1 MRTLTAFPESL
12 GFRSGAAS
20 IHTSRT
26 MMLQELAM
34 VLNHVSAS
42 AGPALYRQAIVD
54 DNVLGKPTQTTRQR
68 SAKRLAEL
76 YALDPGCTLFRLL
89 RHFWPADPSS
99 QPMLAFL
106 LASARDPLLREATPF
121 VLGLKLSETV
131 TADAIGEHLACQHP
145 SRFRPTTLHS
155 TAQNLASS
163 WTQAGFVR
171 GKVKKVRVKPN
182 VTPVVLSYAALLGY
196 LCGLRGKLLLESPWT
211 RPLDCSPAKITELT
225 HEASKQGWLRYKG
238 AGSVVEIAF
247 PGLLKPHEE
256 KAAYESD

>member
-1 MRTLTAFPESL
+1 
-12 GFRSGAAS
+12 
-20 IHTSRT
+20 
-26 MMLQELAM
+26 MMLQELAT
-34 VLNHVSAS
+34 VLNHVSAN
-42 AGPALYRQAIVD
+42 AAPAIYRQAIID
-54 DNVLGKPTQTTRQR
+54 DNVLGKRTQTTRQR

-76 YALDPGCTLFRLL
+76 YALDPAITLFRLL

-121 VLGLKLSETV
+121 VVAVKLDDIV
-131 TADAIGEHLACQHP
+131 TADALSEHLSQQYP

-163 WTQAGFVR
+163 WTQAGYVR
-171 GKVKKVRVKPN
+171 GKVKKVRVRPN
-182 VTPVVLSYAALLGY
+182 VTPVVLSYAVLLGY
-196 LCGLRGKLLLESPWT
+196 LCGLRGKLLLDTPWT
-211 RPLDCSPAKITELT
+211 RLLDRSPAEIADLT

-247 PGLLKPHEE
+247 PGLLTSQEE